1 MFQQQEYFM
10 QATLNITESLQKF
23 YWIIGSLC
31 LVYLAIQLG
40 FISYEKLTVD
50 DLWLSYHTYQFKSL
64 LPYRDFSPYKTA
76 LGYYLLLIPLEFF
89 HGVILPLLCT
99 KAFIAFINT
108 LLLSLTSIWLKRFF
122 SEKAI
127 ITSLLLLIFAQFFL
141 NYSTEI
147 RVDIFA
153 YWLCLTSILLIF
165 ENKFILA
172 GIASGL
178 SFAVSQK
185 ALWYVIAANCAL
197 GGYWIYHAYSL
208 KLFRQIVHYNFTIL
222 LLIIL
227 YIGFWSY
234 FAGIHAVMNN
244 VFYEAYLVF
253 SMDSYDYGRLVL
265 WQFILLNNPLY
276 FMLLPLALLS
286 LFIIP
291 EQDKHR
297 GLRIL
302 ITLLSAVIL
311 FSIIAYKQPF
321 PYNMPATFPAFFV
334 LYAALFSWLH
344 AVFCSRS
351 LKIIFPGKMALLS
364 FLYVY
369 GLSLLYLIHYFS
381 LPLTNIFICLIP
393 AALAVRIITPECRQ
407 GLLHIVMSITMIM
420 GVALPA
426 YLFSKLIPDMNG
438 QYQKYILNLSD
449 IILANGGDY
458 VAGVPLFYN
467 RKLSIPGLKHIVV
480 PSLNYLYHPSE
491 KLRPVMNLP
500 SLYLTP
506 TTSEQIIDA
515 LKSSSVKL
523 YVNNERLE
531 KIPTVI
537 KNYLA
542 TEYQHYWGSIYLYAP
557 TVAAGTR
564 TVNIKFSGRYT
575 VNSKSTVILN
585 STRMQPGSVAF
596 LDAKQYLSNASETY
610 RLALTPAI
618 NQELLKSE
626 YRNDD
631 WEKTL
636 E

>member
-1 MFQQQEYFM
+1 M
-10 QATLNITESLQKF
+10 QARLNTIESLQKF

-64 LPYRDFSPYKTA
+64 VPYRDFSPYKTA
-76 LGYYLLLIPLEFF
+76 FGYYLLLIPLGFF
-89 HGVILPLLCT
+89 HGVMMPLLCT
-99 KAFIAFINT
+99 KAFVAFINT
-108 LLLSLTSIWLKRFF
+108 LFLSLTSIWMKRFF
-122 SEKAI
+122 SEKSI

-153 YWLCLTSILLIF
+153 YWLSLISILLIF

-172 GIASGL
+172 GVASGL
-178 SFAVSQK
+178 SFAISQK
-185 ALWYVIAANCAL
+185 ALWYVIATNCAF

-208 KLFRQIVHYNFTIL
+208 KLFRQIVHYNFTTL
-222 LLIIL
+222 TLIIL

-234 FAGIHAVMNN
+234 FAGIHTVMNN

-253 SMDSYDYGRLVL
+253 SLDSYDYGRLGL
-265 WQFILLNNPLY
+265 WQFILLNNSFY
-276 FMLLPLALLS
+276 FMLLPLAVLS
-286 LFIIP
+286 LFILP
-291 EQDKHR
+291 DQDQHR
-297 GLRIL
+297 GFRIW
-302 ITLLSAVIL
+302 ITLLSTVIL
-311 FSIIAYKQPF
+311 FSVVSYKQPF
-321 PYNMPATFPAFFV
+321 PYNIPATFPAFFV
-334 LYAALFSWLH
+334 LYAALFSWLD
-344 AVFCSRS
+344 AVFRSRA
-351 LKIIFPGKMALLS
+351 LTIIFPGKPGLLS

-369 GLSLLYLIHYFS
+369 GLGLLYLIHYFM
-381 LPLTNIFICLIP
+381 LPLTNIIICLIP
-393 AALAVRIITPECRQ
+393 AALAIRIITPECRK
-407 GLLHIVMSITMIM
+407 GLLHLVMSITMIM
-420 GVALPA
+420 GVVLPA
-426 YLFSKLIPDMNG
+426 YLFSKLLPDLNG

-449 IILANGGDY
+449 IILAEGGDY

-467 RKLSIPGLKHIVV
+467 RRLSIPGLKHIVI

-506 TTSEQIIDA
+506 TTSREIIAA
-515 LKSSSVKL
+515 LKNSSVKL
-523 YVNNERLE
+523 YVNNERME
-531 KIPTVI
+531 KIPTII
-537 KNYLA
+537 KAYLA
-542 TEYQHYWGSIYLYAP
+542 SEYQHYWGSIYLYAP
-557 TVAAGTR
+557 TVAGGVQ

-575 VNSKSTVILN
+575 LNSKSAITLN
-585 STRMQPGSVAF
+585 STRIQPESVVF
-596 LDAKQYLSNASETY
+596 LEAKQYLSNAGEAY

-618 NQELLKSE
+618 NQGLLKSE
-626 YRNDD
+626 YKNDD